1 MIALGDVAALLLR
14 VIIFAV
20 MFFHGTQKLFGW
32 WGGRG
37 LDGAEAF
44 FTSLGFRPPRLVA
57 LVASTTE
64 TIASVL
70 LLLGLVTPLAVAML
84 IGVFTNI
91 AAIHVRNG
99 LESKKHG
106 FELEL
111 VMFGSVAAVGLLGP
125 GLVSLDSLLGLSAL
139 FSAPGLWWVGPV
151 AIGLG
156 LVGGVGISLTRSGER
171 SGPGLPASAQQR

>member
-1 MIALGDVAALLLR
+1 MLALGDVAVLVLR
-14 VIIFAV
+14 VIIFVV

-37 LDGAEAF
+37 LDGAESF
-44 FTSLGFRPPRLVA
+44 FKSLGFRPPRLVA

-64 TIASVL
+64 TTASVL

-84 IGVFTNI
+84 VGIFTNI

-125 GLVSLDSLLGLSAL
+125 GHVSLDSVLGLTSVLDA
-139 FSAPGLWWVGPV
+139 SGLWWIGPV

-156 LVGGVGISLTRSGER
+156 LIGGVGISLTRSRER
-171 SGPGLPASAQQR
+171 SGPGLPASAQPR